1 MSHPI
6 FEHNAKF
13 LRLSFDRKLLSVWA
27 EEMVEWLFCIH
38 SGYADENTFLS
49 KEIEL
54 KQKLV
59 QFIIQTNSYGKD
71 ANACATTFFGKLP
84 LIHGWLINDLEALYN
99 SDPAARSVDE
109 VLFSYPG
116 FYAITMHRLAHEL
129 FRLNIPVIPR
139 LLSEF
144 SHSKTGIDIHPGATI
159 GERFQVDHG
168 TGVVIGE
175 TCYIGND
182 VKVYQGVTIGAL
194 SVNRESAETKRHPTI
209 GNRVVI
215 YANATILGGNT
226 MIGDDS
232 VIGGNVWITRSIPP
246 YSMVFHK
253 SEIIIKDNQ
262 TFPEPLNFII

>member
-1 MSHPI
+1 MSHQV
-6 FEHNAKF
+6 FDYNARF
-13 LRLSFDRKLLSVWA
+13 LKLSFDRKLLSCWA
-27 EEMVEWLFCIH
+27 DELYEWLFCIH
-38 SGYADENTFLS
+38 PSYNDENTFRA

-59 QFIIQTNSYGKD
+59 QFIKQTHLYNKNSD
-71 ANACATTFFGKLP
+71 TTAESFFNKLP
-84 LIHGWLINDLEALYN
+84 QVHELLKNDLEALFN
-99 SDPAARSVDE
+99 SDPAARSIDE
-109 VLFSYPG
+109 VLYAYPG
-116 FYAITMHRLAHEL
+116 FYAGSMHRLAHEL
-129 FRLNIPVIPR
+129 YRLNIPIIPR

-168 TGVVIGE
+168 TGLVIGE
-175 TCYIGND
+175 TCHIGND
-182 VKVYQGVTIGAL
+182 VKIYQGVTLGAL
-194 SVNRESAETKRHPTI
+194 SVSRDGAETKRHPTI

-226 MIGDDS
+226 VIGDDS
-232 VIGGNVWITRSIPP
+232 VIGGNVWVTHSIPP

-253 SEIIIKDNQ
+253 SEIIIKENQ